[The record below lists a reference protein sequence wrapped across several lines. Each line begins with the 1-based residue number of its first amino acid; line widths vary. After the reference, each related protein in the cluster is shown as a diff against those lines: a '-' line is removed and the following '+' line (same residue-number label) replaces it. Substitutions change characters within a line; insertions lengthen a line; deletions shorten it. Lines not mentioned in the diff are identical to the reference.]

1 MPQYAMVVDAGTGSC
16 RAVIF
21 DRGGNQVSIA
31 QHEWAHLPL
40 RGVPGSQVFETRR
53 NWELVSHCIREAMFS
68 KSINPSQVKVV
79 SASSMREGMVL
90 YDGSGREIW
99 ACPNVDSRA
108 GDEASQLIEDG
119 LAEKLFFEGGDWVS
133 ITAPPRFLWIRK
145 NRPDVFRRIAHMGM
159 ISDWLLYRLSGR
171 YVTDPSIGS
180 SSAMFDLK
188 KRRWSPRAAEITG
201 LCTDV
206 FPEVVEAG
214 SVAGEVTKRASEET
228 GLQQGTPVVTGGG
241 DTQLGLLGIGVT
253 EPNRVTVV
261 GGSFWQTTVLMSS
274 ARIDRRMRLRTL
286 CHVVPDRWMME
297 GIGFY
302 CGLTMRW
309 FRDAFC
315 QGEKEEAKRHNRDPY
330 DVMERLALTV
340 PVGSNGVMGVFSNL
354 MNSKRWVHASPSFMQ
369 FDISDPRRSGKKECI
384 RAIEE
389 SAAYVTLGHLRI
401 IESMTRHH
409 PEEVMMTGGASKGK
423 LWTKVVA
430 DVLGVRVNVPVVK
443 ESTALGCAI
452 CAGTGA
458 GWYPNLQEA
467 SRRLARVE
475 RTIEPSAANH
485 AEYERLYEN
494 WCKVYGRALAMV
506 DEGLVRPLWRAV
518 GTGSVTSS

>member
-1 MPQYAMVVDAGTGSC
+1 MPRYVMALDAGTGSC

-21 DRGGNQVSIA
+21 DRGGNQVSMA
-31 QHEWAHLPL
+31 QHEWTHLPL

-53 NWELVSHCIREAMFS
+53 NWELVSMCIREAMFNR
-68 KSINPSQVKVV
+68 SIDPSQIKAV

-108 GDEASQLIEDG
+108 GREASELIEGG
-119 LAEKLFFEGGDWVS
+119 LAQKLFFEGGDWVS
-133 ITAPPRFLWIRK
+133 ITAPPRFLWIRR
-145 NRPDVFRRIAHMGM
+145 NRPEIFRRIAHMGM
-159 ISDWLLYRLSGR
+159 ISDWMLYRLCGR
-171 YVTDPSIGS
+171 HVTDPSIGS

-201 LCTDV
+201 LSTDV

-214 SVAGEVTKRASEET
+214 SVAGEVTARASEET
-228 GLQQGTPVVTGGG
+228 GLQPGTPVVTGGG

-253 EPNRVTVV
+253 EPSRVTVV
-261 GGSFWQTTVLMSS
+261 GGSFWQTTVLLPS

-286 CHVVPDRWMME
+286 CHVVPGQWMME

-315 QGEKEEAKRHNRDPY
+315 QSEKEEAKRHGRDPY
-330 DVMERLALTV
+330 DVMEELAMAV
-340 PVGSNGVMGVFSNL
+340 PPGSNGVIGVFSNL
-354 MNSKRWVHASPSFMQ
+354 MDSKRWIHASPSFMQ
-369 FDISDPRRSGKKECI
+369 FDISDPARSGKKECV

-389 SAAYVTLGHLRI
+389 SAAYVTLGHLKI
-401 IESMTRHH
+401 IDSLTRRHT
-409 PEEVMMTGGASKGK
+409 EEVTMTGGASKGK
-423 LWTKVVA
+423 LWTQVVA
-430 DVLGVRVNVPVVK
+430 DVLGVRVSVPVVK

-458 GWYPNLQEA
+458 GWYGSLQEA
-467 SRRLARVE
+467 SQMLARVE
-475 RTIEPSAANH
+475 RKIEPNAAH
-485 AEYERLYEN
+485 HREYERLYQN
-494 WCKVYGRALAMV
+494 WSKVYGRALGMV
-506 DEGLVRPLWRAV
+506 EEGLVRPLWKAV
-518 GTGSVTSS
+518 GT